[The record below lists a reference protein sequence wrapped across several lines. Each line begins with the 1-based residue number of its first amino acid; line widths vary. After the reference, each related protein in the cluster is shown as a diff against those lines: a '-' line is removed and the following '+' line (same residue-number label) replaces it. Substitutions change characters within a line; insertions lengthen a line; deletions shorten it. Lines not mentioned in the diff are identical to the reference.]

1 MTTLLNTSI
10 LTTYGTYNYVSIK
23 LNEVRRM
30 IKKGGVISA
39 IGHQSTADILTKLL
53 SVEVPMNRIVY
64 NQQVG
69 DTAIIFKLKSR
80 ADEGKI
86 LSIEEIEKIGYEF
99 GILTRIS

>member
-10 LTTYGTYNYVSIK
+10 LTSYGTYNYVSIELDK
-23 LNEVRRM
+23 V
-30 IKKGGVISA
+30 KKIVKRGGVISA

-86 LSIEEIEKIGYEF
+86 LSIEEIDRMGYEF
-99 GILTRIS
+99 GILTRIA